1 MVVPSALV
9 PCTRGTTPWLVVLIL
24 CAAVGRTDTHL
35 PPCDVV
41 LPICD
46 SAASRHGSTRPA
58 RLLHCALVVLRGGKG
73 GMESMRAGMSASF
86 IPPRPRSDGKRR
98 LEAAAGPYVPGPLG
112 VTAFP
117 SLNTHVQAG
126 RGGDGQ
132 LERGKACAPSPAEQ
146 FEKLT
151 NPTTDAPGTGSALQ
165 KHARMTRNGRHAQ
178 AEVKS
183 GAVSAL
189 DTIRSRLMQLPCE
202 EDASASLGSQDEQSS
217 DGSGHT
223 GEWGSRGGQRA
234 RSGRDALG
242 ILTSEQAQALEAVK
256 AGHNIFLTGSA
267 GTGKSYVLRHLIAAL
282 KRRHGNKAV
291 HVTASTGAAAVLI
304 GGTTVHAFAGIG
316 LGKDDAATLV
326 KKVYSNKLTSAR
338 WQRAR
343 ALIIDEISMIDCDLF
358 DKLDY
363 VARQLKTA
371 GRPFGGLQLVVCGDF
386 FQLPP
391 VSSGGVV
398 SGKRFAFESLAWKQA
413 VRQTVELK
421 QVVVHSLVHAHSRVS
436 KAARNAS
443 KARCCLE
450 VL

>member
-1 MVVPSALV
+1 M
-9 PCTRGTTPWLVVLIL
+9 
-24 CAAVGRTDTHL
+24 
-35 PPCDVV
+35 
-41 LPICD
+41 
-46 SAASRHGSTRPA
+46 
-58 RLLHCALVVLRGGKG
+58 
-73 GMESMRAGMSASF
+73 
-86 IPPRPRSDGKRR
+86 
-98 LEAAAGPYVPGPLG
+98 
-112 VTAFP
+112 
-117 SLNTHVQAG
+117 
-126 RGGDGQ
+126 
-132 LERGKACAPSPAEQ
+132 
-146 FEKLT
+146 
-151 NPTTDAPGTGSALQ
+151 
-165 KHARMTRNGRHAQ
+165 
-178 AEVKS
+178 
-183 GAVSAL
+183 
-189 DTIRSRLMQLPCE
+189 
-202 EDASASLGSQDEQSS
+202 
-217 DGSGHT
+217 
-223 GEWGSRGGQRA
+223 
-234 RSGRDALG
+234 
-242 ILTSEQAQALEAVK
+242 
-256 AGHNIFLTGSA
+256 
-267 GTGKSYVLRHLIAAL
+267 
-282 KRRHGNKAV
+282 
-291 HVTASTGAAAVLI
+291 
-304 GGTTVHAFAGIG
+304 HAFAGIG